1 MSENVSCNVLF
12 KPFLLLGLYWK
23 YYKKTKYAGKKTF
36 TLLFVLE
43 GLSPFDFSRQRET
56 ILLSKVE
63 LLVVSTLGNLNKL
76 SVFLIKGI
84 V

>member
-43 GLSPFDFSRQRET
+43 GLSPFASVRET

>member
-43 GLSPFDFSRQRET
+43 GLSPFASVRDNIVVESR
-56 ILLSKVE
+56 IVSSVDSWKSK
-63 LLVVSTLGNLNKL
+63 
-76 SVFLIKGI
+76 
-84 V
+84 